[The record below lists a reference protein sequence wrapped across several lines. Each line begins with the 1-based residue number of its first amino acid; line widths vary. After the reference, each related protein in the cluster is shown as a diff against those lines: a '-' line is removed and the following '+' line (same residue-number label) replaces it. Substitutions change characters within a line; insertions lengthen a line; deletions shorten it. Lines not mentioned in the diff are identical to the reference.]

1 MIRDITLGQ
10 YYDTDSVIH
19 RLDARTKLFGT
30 FMFLIALF
38 LTKNPIYYSILIFLL
53 IVYIY
58 MSRVPVSYML
68 RGLKPVFFLILF
80 SMALNLF
87 KKNGTVIC
95 EWWVFRITDYGVEN
109 ALFVGARMV
118 MMILGASV
126 LTYTTLPTDLT
137 DGLEAQFHW
146 MERFQVPV
154 HDIAMMMSIA
164 LRFIPVLVE
173 ELNRLMK
180 AQMSRGAEFEEG
192 NLIERL
198 KAMLPVIVPLFVAA
212 ARRAEDLAIAMEAR
226 CYHGGVG
233 RTKMFPLKRGWKDYL
248 AYVII
253 WLMFLGGFVVMIKAY
268 SL

>member
-10 YYDTDSVIH
+10 YYYTDSVIH
-19 RLDARTKLFGT
+19 RMDARTKLFGT
-30 FMFLIALF
+30 FMFLISLF

-53 IVYIY
+53 MIYIY

-80 SMALNLF
+80 AMALNLL
-87 KKNGTVIC
+87 KKSGTVIF
-95 EWWVFRITDYGVEN
+95 EWRFFQITDYGVKS

-126 LTYTTLPTDLT
+126 LTYSTLPTDLT

-146 MERFQVPV
+146 MERFHVPV
-154 HDIAMMMSIA
+154 HDMAMMMSIA

-192 NLIERL
+192 SILVRL

-212 ARRAEDLAIAMEAR
+212 ARRAEDLAIAMDAR
-226 CYHGGVG
+226 CYHGGAG
-233 RTKMFPLKRGWKDYL
+233 RTKMYPLKRGFKDYL

-253 WLMFLGGFVVMIKAY
+253 WLMFLAGFVVMIKAY
-268 SL
+268 SI